1 MIPRQFIVDIK
12 TQKFKIRDNFQLFSI
27 DYYWVEGLGLAL
39 NEILNSLH
47 LSGLSCILFSIDHI
61 DTESA
66 IFWALL
72 IECFGT
78 ISEAVESS
86 IYFQKSACVTLRSF
100 INKIKSQGPNFDPR
114 GTPDGIGPHVL

>member
-1 MIPRQFIVDIK
+1 MHVNLLLILRPKRLTFVTTSNSFPLTTIGSKD
-12 TQKFKIRDNFQLFSI
+12 
-27 DYYWVEGLGLAL
+27 LGFAL
-39 NEILNSLH
+39 NKILNSLH
-47 LSGLSCILFSIDHI
+47 LSGLSCILFSIDHT

-100 INKIKSQGPNFDPR
+100 INKIKSQGPNFDPW
-114 GTPDGIGPHVL
+114 GHQME

>member
-1 MIPRQFIVDIK
+1 MTTSNSFPLTTIGSKD
-12 TQKFKIRDNFQLFSI
+12 
-27 DYYWVEGLGLAL
+27 LGFAL

-100 INKIKSQGPNFDPR
+100 INKIKSQGPNFDPW
-114 GTPDGIGPHVL
+114 GTPDGIGPHSE